1 MLEIDGELIEA
12 ADGLLV
18 AAAIELLV
26 APGVV
31 VLPLVP
37 PGLSL
42 RLEVSFPCR
51 MAVTVEVALIAA
63 AIVLKGRGLDDRRR
77 QDLD

>member
-1 MLEIDGELIEA
+1 MDGELLETV
-12 ADGLLV
+12 DGLLV
-18 AAAIELLV
+18 AAGIELPV
-26 APGVV
+26 APGTV

-42 RLEVSFPCR
+42 RMEVSSPCR